1 MEKKETIDVYEIL
14 KQCAKENMK
23 LWSPII
29 GECTLKG
36 LRKDVKL
43 IMVGFTD
50 SDNDSCEW
58 KFKSNG
64 FTASAPMTGGAE
76 VCLFPSKEMRDWEKL
91 LWKTGD
97 VLSDVE
103 GNEVMFDQWDDSD
116 YSSFRALFDI
126 LPDGEGFKISKNTE
140 GYSTKD
146 YWKISDSMRED
157 FLAIIEKHAHYKF
170 NEEKKEFESCFKD
183 GDFIA
188 AVKADETVDLMIV
201 KSIQDKRIIALHF
214 PKTDD
219 GQVILAVGT
228 VDVNSYYKL
237 RIATDEEKKT
247 VYNILAAKG
256 KTWNTETLE
265 IENVQEPN
273 DGDVVYLP
281 EIEDGTYPVIFIFK
295 EIANGNIYDH
305 ASLVFENR
313 HSPRLCID
321 GQNTAWESDKKYM
334 RTATEEQKQQL
345 FDELEK
351 AGKRWNPDTKQI
363 EDVKKKHE
371 FKPFEPVL
379 VRDEP
384 DDCWQA
390 NLFSCMN
397 NKESEY
403 QFACVSEA
411 WKYCI
416 PYNEKTMHLLGTNDD
431 YEEGGS
437 DE

>member
-1 MEKKETIDVYEIL
+1 METKETIDVYEIL
-14 KQCAKENMK
+14 KQCATESMK

-29 GECTLKG
+29 GGCTFKE
-36 LRKDVKL
+36 LRKDARKIV
-43 IMVGFTD
+43 VSFTD
-50 SDNDSCEW
+50 INNDYCEW
-58 KFKSNG
+58 TFRSNG
-64 FTASAPMTGGAE
+64 FTASATKTSGAE

-91 LWKTGD
+91 LWKKGD
-97 VLSDVE
+97 VLYDVE
-103 GNEVMFDQWDDSD
+103 GNGVMFDQWDDSD

-126 LPDGEGFKISKNTE
+126 IPDGAGFKISKDTD
-140 GYSTKD
+140 GYSTKS
-146 YWKISDSMRED
+146 YWKTNDSIRED

-170 NEEKKEFESCFKD
+170 NEEMKVFEPYFKG

-188 AVKADETVDLMIV
+188 AVKADGTVDLMIF
-201 KSIQDKRIIALHF
+201 KSNQDRHMIVFHF
-214 PKTDD
+214 LKAED
-219 GQVILAVGT
+219 GQTTLT
-228 VDVNSYYKL
+228 VATIDANDYKEL

-247 VYNILAAKG
+247 INNALAANG
-256 KTWNTETLE
+256 KTWNAETLE

-273 DGDVVYLP
+273 EGDVMYLP
-281 EIEDGTYPVIFIFK
+281 EIENGTYPVIFIFK

-313 HSPRLCID
+313 YSPRLYID

-334 RTATEEQKQQL
+334 RPATKEQKQQL

-351 AGKRWNPDTKQI
+351 ADKRWNPDTKQI
-363 EDVKKKHE
+363 EDVKKEHE
-371 FKPFEPVL
+371 FKPFDRVL

-390 NLFSCMN
+390 NLFSHSKN
-397 NKESEY
+397 NIEY
-403 QFACVSEA
+403 PFACVSEV

-416 PYNEKTMHLLGTNDD
+416 PYNDQTMHLLGTNDD